1 MNISKKK
8 KGRGVVVGI
17 FAHPDDEAFGPGGT
31 LTKYSKD
38 NDVYVICATRGEAGE
53 GGKNLA
59 KIREKELKESAKV
72 LGIKK
77 VFCLGFV
84 DGTLSNST
92 YHLLAKKIESKLK
105 ILKPD
110 LLITFEPLGISG
122 HVDHITVSL
131 VTTFVAQKLQTKPQI
146 LYYCTT
152 DQAVSK
158 MKDYFIYFPPGYA
171 KRAIDK
177 IVDIKDVWDIKLEAM
192 YCHKSQMHDV
202 KRILKIIKSL
212 PKEEYFLTHVH
223 R

>member
-1 MNISKKK
+1 MTISKKEK
-8 KGRGVVVGI
+8 SRKVIVGI

-31 LTKYSKD
+31 LAKLAKD
-38 NDVYVICATRGEAGE
+38 NDVFIICATRGEAGE

-72 LGIKK
+72 LGVKQ
-77 VFCLGFV
+77 VFCLGFI

-92 YHLLAKKIESKLK
+92 YHLLAEKIESELKKLK
-105 ILKPD
+105 PN

-122 HVDHITVSL
+122 HIDHIVVSL
-131 VTTFVAQKLQTKPQI
+131 VTTYVSQKLQPKPEI

-152 DQAVSK
+152 DQASSK

-171 KRAIDK
+171 KRAVDK
-177 IVDIKDVWDIKLEAM
+177 VVDIKNVWDIKLKAM
-192 YCHKSQMHDV
+192 YCHKSQMQDV
-202 KRILKIIKSL
+202 KRILQIIKAL
-212 PKEEYFLTHVH
+212 PKEEYFLTHIH